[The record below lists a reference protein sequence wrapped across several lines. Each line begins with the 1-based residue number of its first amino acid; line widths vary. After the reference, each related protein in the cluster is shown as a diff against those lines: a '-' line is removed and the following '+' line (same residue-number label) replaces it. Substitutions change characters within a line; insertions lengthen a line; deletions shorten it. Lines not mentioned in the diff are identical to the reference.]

1 MLHAYYTRPIYSLD
15 LFFLKILSGQWGG
28 VGCSMLS
35 ASAIPWAV
43 PPDLQVELE
52 AVNDQARA
60 EAQACRPRAPQARA
74 TRQTTTKV
82 DGHFVKG
89 PIPLAW
95 MLAAAEMGAGTAKAG
110 VLIWY
115 AAGLWGSYYG
125 ISLQPRLWAPH
136 FKCRQTLYRSLDLLE
151 RAGLIAVTRAR
162 GRSPE
167 VSILVGGAPGPTQ
180 PDAVI

>member
-1 MLHAYYTRPIYSLD
+1 MI
-15 LFFLKILSGQWGG
+15 
-28 VGCSMLS
+28 S
-35 ASAIPWAV
+35 ACPSAWVV

-52 AVNDQARA
+52 AVNAQARA
-60 EAQACRPRAPQARA
+60 EALGCRPPEPQTEVAQRP
-74 TRQTTTKV
+74 TSKV

-95 MLAAAEMGAGTAKAG
+95 AMAALDLGAGAARAG
-110 VLIWY
+110 TLIWY

-136 FKCRQTLYRSLDLLE
+136 FKCRQTLYRSLTQLE
-151 RAGLIAVTRAR
+151 RAGLITVTRHK

-167 VSILVGGAPGPTQ
+167 VSILVGGTPNPN
-180 PDAVI
+180 PVI

>member
-1 MLHAYYTRPIYSLD
+1 MAVIASCRPSLTV
-15 LFFLKILSGQWGG
+15 S
-28 VGCSMLS
+28 
-35 ASAIPWAV
+35 
-43 PPDLQVELE
+43 PDRLIELE
-52 AVNDQARA
+52 AVNILAQA
-60 EAQACRPRAPQARA
+60 EVQACRPRAPQARA
-74 TRQTTTKV
+74 TQRPASKV

-95 MLAAAEMGAGTAKAG
+95 MLAAADLGPSPTKVAT
-110 VLIWY
+110 LIWY

-125 ISLQPRLWAPH
+125 ISLQPRFWAPH
-136 FKCRQTLYRSLDLLE
+136 IPSRSTFYRALDSLE

-167 VSILVGGAPGPTQ
+167 VSIEVGGAPGPTQ